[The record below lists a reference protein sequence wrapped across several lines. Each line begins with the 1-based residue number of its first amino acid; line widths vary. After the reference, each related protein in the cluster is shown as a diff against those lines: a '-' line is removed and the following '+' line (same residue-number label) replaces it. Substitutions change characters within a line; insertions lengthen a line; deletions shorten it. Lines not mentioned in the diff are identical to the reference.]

1 MTNWAKA
8 GLFLAGVL
16 AGGFV
21 EWHFLHQPSLG
32 PADEEPWALPDF
44 QYSEYNQGGRED
56 VYITG
61 SLIGDDVGYRVN
73 TWNIRCAKTD
83 MSCRIADVEEIGR
96 RQLGEINVADWPV
109 TTWSRTIIVAQ
120 DDVGQNSNCARNTIT
135 IDRKSKTVRYVSE
148 PANAASD
155 FCTKGRKLLGPS
167 SVEDWRIGNP
177 KQPWGGY
184 MGKP

>member
-1 MTNWAKA
+1 
-8 GLFLAGVL
+8 VL
-16 AGGFV
+16 
-21 EWHFLHQPSLG
+21 
-32 PADEEPWALPDF
+32 D
-44 QYSEYNQGGRED
+44 GRED

-83 MSCRIADVEEIGR
+83 MTCRVADVEEIGR

-109 TTWSRTIIVAQ
+109 VNWTPSMIVAQ
-120 DDVGQNSNCARNTIT
+120 DGENSKCARSTIT
-135 IDRKSKTVRYVSE
+135 INRQTKTVRYVSE
-148 PANAASD
+148 PTNSESD
-155 FCTKGRKLLGPS
+155 FCTKGRKLLGPT

-184 MGKP
+184 LGKP